1 MSNEGTQQCF
11 LSLQGAAAAAG
22 DDRQFGDFMDG
33 AIG

>member
-1 MSNEGTQQCF
+1 MSDEGTQQCF
-11 LSLQGAAAAAG
+11 LPLQGAGAVAG